1 MLPRACLS
9 GKPLCGSHSPNLG
22 LSYLIRNQLGEQTGD
37 GWPQSRVRRSLSLR
51 PPSSLQ
57 EGRSCL
63 LYQASVRAPP
73 ADARPTCAGR
83 GESSQMRG
91 HGGGMCV
98 SPLPPPSLPPP
109 PGSPL
114 SFPPQP
120 VLPQPS
126 PSLAACLRRL
136 ESPPGLSADVSVSGV
151 LGTGLQGQMAR
162 AASQQLLTNTSSD
175 TG

>member
-1 MLPRACLS
+1 MREGGAGVKCVTNSENRLVTD
-9 GKPLCGSHSPNLG
+9 GPNHASAAL
-22 LSYLIRNQLGEQTGD
+22 
-37 GWPQSRVRRSLSLR
+37 SLSLR

-109 PGSPL
+109 SLPPPSLPPPPGSPL

-136 ESPPGLSADVSVSGV
+136 ESPPGLLADVSVSGV